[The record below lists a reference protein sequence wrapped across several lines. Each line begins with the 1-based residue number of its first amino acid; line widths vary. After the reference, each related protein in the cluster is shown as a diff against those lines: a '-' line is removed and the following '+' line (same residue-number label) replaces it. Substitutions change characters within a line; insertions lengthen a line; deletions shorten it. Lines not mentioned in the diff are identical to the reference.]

1 VSLPRPVADAL
12 AAALAPLAAL
22 YIAAQRRRMQRGAR
36 ALLPDE
42 RERLRPYF
50 SPQLLDAA
58 RVTVRRSIGMPD
70 IPGLVR
76 AAAITFGPVIAAR
89 AEPDACLLCH
99 ELVHVAQYRALGVRR
114 FACLYLRGFLRAG
127 SYDEIPLERCAYALG
142 DRFAADGP
150 PFAAEAEIERWIA
163 AERL

>member
-50 SPQLLDAA
+50 SPLL
-58 RVTVRRSIGMPD
+58 SK
-70 IPGLVR
+70 
-76 AAAITFGPVIAAR
+76 
-89 AEPDACLLCH
+89 
-99 ELVHVAQYRALGVRR
+99 
-114 FACLYLRGFLRAG
+114 AG
-127 SYDEIPLERCAYALG
+127 QTGSVVG
-142 DRFAADGP
+142 
-150 PFAAEAEIERWIA
+150 
-163 AERL
+163 